1 MSLRFPGFAAE
12 SESPGVPGLQ
22 NLIAHL
28 RPHRLAPAPDRQ
40 GQHPDQILRRGLF
53 PQHALKE
60 LLQLRPVSAVPDVL
74 RRPGEGLCQGVL
86 FLFTVSLRLRI
97 QRLHGEGARHTGDG
111 SLDQAAQVVIAVP
124 AQFPTDFFHCPQ
136 DIFIHPKPSPLLF
149 NSYIAYQ
156 KSQVFEIDST
166 HSDSFRQITAP
177 RT

>member
-1 MSLRFPGFAAE
+1 PDEAVPVTHPAQSRGGASYGRLLLCSKDRQQIFPIQKTLLRLLDRDLPLIQSAHQLLYLCLFPSRQQDHQMSLRFPGFAAE

-97 QRLHGEGARHTGDG
+97 QRL
-111 SLDQAAQVVIAVP
+111 
-124 AQFPTDFFHCPQ
+124 
-136 DIFIHPKPSPLLF
+136 
-149 NSYIAYQ
+149 
-156 KSQVFEIDST
+156 
-166 HSDSFRQITAP
+166 
-177 RT
+177 